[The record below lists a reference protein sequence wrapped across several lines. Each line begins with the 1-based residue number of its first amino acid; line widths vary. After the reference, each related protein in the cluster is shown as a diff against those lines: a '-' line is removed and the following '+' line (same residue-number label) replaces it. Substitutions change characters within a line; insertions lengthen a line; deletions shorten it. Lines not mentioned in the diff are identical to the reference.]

1 MFSKSCQKVAQM
13 FSKSC
18 QKEAQM
24 FSKSCQK
31 STHSDF
37 SLKDDAFQNIPKVT
51 KYFGF
56 FLENFSKIFYKL
68 ANLVPLFVNC
78 ISHYVEA
85 MKFY

>member
-37 SLKDDAFQNIPKVT
+37 SLKDDAFQNIPK
-51 KYFGF
+51 
-56 FLENFSKIFYKL
+56 
-68 ANLVPLFVNC
+68 
-78 ISHYVEA
+78 SH
-85 MKFY
+85 